1 MGDSRGCRGGLRRG
15 LRRCR
20 AAPPLPLVVL
30 PPDGVSTLSVCARP
44 RPAETAGRG
53 PHRLCPFSAAAA
65 PACADGVVSGG
76 QKPARPL
83 RGSAAPPCAL
93 AAPSRAAAAAG
104 GPSGRLPPS
113 HFFWSGGGWLLRGHS
128 AAVAPFA
135 GLAAGS
141 QGRGA
146 CFSGLW
152 PPRRCGGAPLRSS
165 PAPRFWP
172 RGGAILFSLRRV
184 WGLRRLRAALKVYR
198 AARAAQCG
206 CGVHGFA
213 MNPCVS
219 LHVATAPYYREARV
233 TFAWRR
239 TACRMRHCCARR
251 IDETGG
257 KRKLGCTSI
266 RWAERQRIIEA
277 EANRIVKPMAA
288 SVSNAATQ
296 ALSLRRHESCSSSR
310 LPIKAFLLGVKGG
323 YSLSVEREYPP

>member
-1 MGDSRGCRGGLRRG
+1 MGDSRGCRGGRRRG
-15 LRRCR
+15 LRPPVAARCGGPR
-20 AAPPLPLVVL
+20 WRQH
-30 PPDGVSTLSVCARP
+30 SSVCARP

-113 HFFWSGGGWLLRGHS
+113 HFFGVVAVGSSGATPPPSPRSPVLLRATKVG
-128 AAVAPFA
+128 
-135 GLAAGS
+135 
-141 QGRGA
+141 GA
-146 CFSGLW
+146 CSSGLW
-152 PPRRCGGAPLRSS
+152 PPRRCGGAPLRSG

-198 AARAAQCG
+198 TARAAQCK

-213 MNPCVS
+213 MD
-219 LHVATAPYYREARV
+219 LLRV
-233 TFAWRR
+233 V
-239 TACRMRHCCARR
+239 
-251 IDETGG
+251 
-257 KRKLGCTSI
+257 TS
-266 RWAERQRIIEA
+266 R
-277 EANRIVKPMAA
+277 NR
-288 SVSNAATQ
+288 
-296 ALSLRRHESCSSSR
+296 AL
-310 LPIKAFLLGVKGG
+310 
-323 YSLSVEREYPP
+323 LS